1 MTVDGSGPVTPGDP
15 TPEAA
20 EPTPPSLTPTGD
32 DRVAVLAA
40 YLRSHAGRY
49 TGEALARAA
58 TAAGY
63 SDAEVTA
70 AQAIAD
76 STWQGATHG
85 IRPKFHLGVVTSAAI
100 AYVVVLY
107 AAISTSASR
116 SSDVSGTVAI
126 GGLVLG
132 VVTWALLRR
141 DHPSLA
147 RGIGCGVIAAIV
159 IPIVTVLVI
168 VGICIVSGTYPSG
181 P

>member
-40 YLRSHAGRY
+40 YLRSNAGRY

-85 IRPKFHLGVVTSAAI
+85 IRPKLHLGLITGSAI
-100 AYVVVLY
+100 AYVALLY
-107 AAISTSASR
+107 LAIATTGSIGG
-116 SSDVSGTVAI
+116 DVPGAVAI
-126 GGLVLG
+126 GGLLLG
-132 VVTWALLRR
+132 VVAWVVLRD

-147 RGIGCGVIAAIV
+147 LGISCGVIVAIV
-159 IPIVTVLVI
+159 LPIVLVLAI
-168 VGICIVSGTYPSG
+168 VGICIATGTNPIG

>member
-1 MTVDGSGPVTPGDP
+1 MDETGSPDSSRS
-15 TPEAA
+15 
-20 EPTPPSLTPTGD
+20 EPPPKPIATQPGD

-49 TGEALARAA
+49 TREALARAA

-76 STWQGATHG
+76 STWQGPTHG
-85 IRPKFHLGVVTSAAI
+85 IRPRYHLGVVTSAAI
-100 AYVVVLY
+100 AYVVLLY

-132 VVTWALLRR
+132 VVAWALLRR